1 MSGLNNSVQRTGR
14 LAGKGQ
20 VMAIFALIAVM
31 LFAVTGL
38 AVDAGLSYLSYNGA
52 ERAAA
57 AGALAGVPY
66 MPGGFGG
73 SGCASGTADA
83 AACAATARDG
93 YPNGGSI
100 SGHPVTVV

>member
-14 LAGKGQ
+14 RAGKGQ
-20 VMAIFALIAVM
+20 VMAIFALIAVL

-57 AGALAGVPY
+57 AGAGNCCDAGKSRGRMFRV
-66 MPGGFGG
+66 
-73 SGCASGTADA
+73 
-83 AACAATARDG
+83 
-93 YPNGGSI
+93 
-100 SGHPVTVV
+100 